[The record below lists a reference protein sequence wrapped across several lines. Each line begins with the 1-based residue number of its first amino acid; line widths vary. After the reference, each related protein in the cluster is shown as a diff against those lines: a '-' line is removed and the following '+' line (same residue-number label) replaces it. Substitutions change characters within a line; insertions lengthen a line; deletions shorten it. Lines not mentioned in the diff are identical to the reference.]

1 VKKVVPWYS
10 SIAAILDLKPMV
22 IGYFV
27 LERDSVTMFED
38 RSLK

>member
-1 VKKVVPWYS
+1 MV
-10 SIAAILDLKPMV
+10 AIVDLKPMV
-22 IGYFV
+22 IGYSI